1 MMVTQTEANLIRQ
14 IRSSQNNIEETI
26 RGVESIFQV
35 RDKDEEDVLPDNKNE
50 QEQLQLWMMSS
61 RFEAF
66 GGSDIDNIGL
76 DL

>member
-1 MMVTQTEANLIRQ
+1 MSPTSDQKAAANSLKPMMVTQTEANLIRQ

-50 QEQLQLWMMSS
+50 QEQLQL
-61 RFEAF
+61 
-66 GGSDIDNIGL
+66 
-76 DL
+76 